1 MKTSFAMIGVA
12 FYKRNNNKEKFEKSK
27 KSKRQII
34 DMLQG
39 SFSFTKLNLT
49 RVETALLLQ
58 FFCRTGRNGRPEV
71 FYKNKFLKIL
81 QSSQENTCAG
91 VSLLTNMQM

>member
-1 MKTSFAMIGVA
+1 MNVSEKVNKVSNKQWICYTGYYISMKTSFAMIGVA

-58 FFCRTGRNGRPEV
+58 FF
-71 FYKNKFLKIL
+71 
-81 QSSQENTCAG
+81 
-91 VSLLTNMQM
+91 